1 MHAFFLRKS
10 LCKTAKLSIKLLPHL
25 LLLLN
30 RKAIPSF
37 FNRRDWFSHFV
48 LDGYN
53 IKNFIE
59 FIQERTGSTWNS
71 KLTDK
76 VRFIVGPYRGKV
88 QFPQRKDGSWNFE
101 KMLPLLENEIE
112 RCKKQEASNV
122 VFKENEIVVETL
134 RERFPLIQ
142 PLHKNSCGSL
152 IPSHDP
158 LRPVI
163 ISFNNL
169 SFSAHDAEKVLKFFE
184 ELWGL

>member
-1 MHAFFLRKS
+1 MQDRKIVDNAIAALIAFVESKGHTLV
-10 LCKTAKLSIKLLPHL
+10 
-25 LLLLN
+25 
-30 RKAIPSF
+30 
-37 FNRRDWFSHFV
+37 FNRRDWFSYFV

-76 VRFIVGPYRGKV
+76 VRFIVGPYRGKT

-101 KMLPLLENEIE
+101 KMLPLLEAEIE
-112 RCKKQEASNV
+112 RCKKQEASNA
-122 VFKENEIVVETL
+122 VFKENEIVVEAL
-134 RERFPLIQ
+134 RERFPLVQ
-142 PLHKNSCGSL
+142 PLHKDSCGSL

-169 SFSAHDAEKVLKFFE
+169 SFSARDAEKVLKFFE